1 MLDFQNGN
9 VLNRFK
15 SSAPQFI
22 QSLKALAFLWLF
34 LSKKV
39 LKRALKD
46 GMISPDEEEML
57 EEFRER
63 YIISM
68 EQHEKMH
75 EELTHNK

>member
-1 MLDFQNGN
+1 
-9 VLNRFK
+9 
-15 SSAPQFI
+15 
-22 QSLKALAFLWLF
+22 
-34 LSKKV
+34 V